1 MNPAELTASAEWS
14 DLESKRTGKMSRIER
29 LAEITIPSVALD
41 SSYDSGHDDLTNGAS
56 SLGSQCATHLV
67 NKLMLAMF
75 GTSRPFFRLALAEAE
90 AAALAEKVG
99 ITLDELTDM
108 LAQGERDATLELEMI
123 AGRDTLYEIMTH
135 LVVAGDVLMDLSEK
149 DTIQA
154 HPLCNYVVRRD
165 RKGKPVVIIIRE
177 CVRYDELDEEAQKFV
192 PPGNNPDTEHHVYT
206 HIKRKGDKMVMNL
219 WIDHVRLPYDKFG
232 GSWKIEDC
240 PYIPLTW
247 RLPLRQH
254 YGVGRVEEYFA
265 DFAAYETQAESLSEG
280 AVLAAQFR
288 WLQNPGGITRPED
301 MANSKNGDI
310 IPGVKGDLELVF
322 SNIGQQLSTVLTIS
336 QEFSRR
342 LGAGFLI
349 NSAVT
354 RDAERVTAEEIRLQA
369 QELEQ
374 SLGGVYSRLAKEIQK
389 PLSRWLLER
398 IDLSI
403 KGTKITPVVMTGLD
417 ALSRNADLERLLM
430 WLQDVTSLGGIPPE
444 QRMMLQESN
453 IIADMAAGRGVN
465 TKRYLASATEVQA
478 RMQQLQNQQAAAGQA
493 PDGQAAPNIPSDGA
507 PA

>member
-1 MNPAELTASAEWS
+1 MTVVPVTASAEWS
-14 DLESKRTGKMSRIER
+14 DLDSKRTGKMSRIGR
-29 LAEITIPSVALD
+29 LAEVTIPSVAAD
-41 SSYDSGHDDLTNGAS
+41 DSYDSGSDDLTNGTS

-75 GTSRPFFRLALAEAE
+75 GTSRPFFRLAMAEAE
-90 AAALAEKVG
+90 AQALAQKVG
-99 ITLDELTDM
+99 IGVDELTDM
-108 LAQGERDATLELEMI
+108 LAQGERDATLELEMV

-135 LVVAGDVLMDLSEK
+135 LVVAGDVLMDLSDDE
-149 DTIQA
+149 TIQA
-154 HPLCNYVVRRD
+154 HPLRNYVTRRD

-177 CVRYDELDEEAQKFV
+177 CVRHDELDEEVLPYVTQL
-192 PPGNNPDTEHHVYT
+192 NPDSEHFLYT
-206 HIKRKGDKMVMNL
+206 HIKRIRGKMVMNV
-219 WIDHVRLPYDKFG
+219 WVDHVMLPYAKFG
-232 GSWKIEDC
+232 ASYSIEDC

-254 YGVGRVEEYFA
+254 YGVGRVEEYFG
-265 DFAAYETQAESLSEG
+265 DFGSYELLSESMGDG
-280 AVLAAQFR
+280 AVLASQFR

-301 MANSKNGDI
+301 MANSKNGDV
-310 IPGVKGDLELVF
+310 IPGIAGDLQLVAA
-322 SNIGQQLSTVLTIS
+322 NIGQQLSTVLTIS
-336 QEFSRR
+336 QEYSRR

-354 RDAERVTAEEIRLQA
+354 RDAERVTAEEIRIQA

-389 PLSRWLLER
+389 PLSRWLLKR

-403 KGTKITPVVMTGLD
+403 KGTKITPVIMTGLD
-417 ALSRNADLERLLM
+417 ALSRNADLERLMM

-444 QRMMLQESN
+444 QRAQLNEAN

-465 TKRYLASATEVQA
+465 TKRYLASAQEVQA
-478 RMQQLQNQQAAAGQA
+478 RMQQMQNNAVAQ
-493 PDGQAAPNIPSDGA
+493 GQAAPGQVVTDNQGA
-507 PA
+507 PQ